1 MEWGER
7 PEWQDTPE
15 AVRTEVE
22 FLLGAPVLTAI
33 TPPGGH
39 SSHLAA
45 RLEIAD
51 GRRVFVK
58 SAPLSSG
65 FADTNRAEAAITL
78 ALPEHAPAPGL
89 LAAAETAGWFTAVYT
104 DVPGSHPDLGP
115 GSPDLGAVFTAFTQV
130 AQLPV
135 SDTLQGAL
143 RGTAAV
149 EMAGYLHG
157 WQELEQN
164 RPADLDSWAVR
175 HLGELASLERERPR
189 AIDGTA
195 LLHSDTRADNML
207 GADGRVVLIDWA
219 HALTGAAWLDMACL
233 APQMIL
239 AGWKPA
245 DALAEVFSQ
254 PVLTG
259 ADRGDV
265 LRFWTGLTGYW
276 QRAGRLDAPPKAPGL
291 RPYQQ
296 AAADAGLSLLK
307 LMIS

>member
-1 MEWGER
+1 MAWGTR
-7 PEWQDTPE
+7 PDWQDTPA
-15 AVRTEVE
+15 AVRTDIER
-22 FLLGAPVLTAI
+22 LLGAPVLAAV

-45 RLEIAD
+45 RLDLAD

-65 FADTNRAEAAITL
+65 FADTNRVEAAITA
-78 ALPEHAPAPGL
+78 ALPEDTPAPGM

-104 DVPGSHPDLGP
+104 DISGSHPDLGP
-115 GSPDLGAVFTAFTQV
+115 GSPDLGAVFGALAAV
-130 AQLPV
+130 AGLTVP
-135 SDTLQGAL
+135 SALQRAL
-143 RGTAAV
+143 RGTDAV

-164 RPADLDSWAVR
+164 QPIDLDPWAAR
-175 HLGELASLERERPR
+175 HIGDLGALERERSR
-189 AIDGTA
+189 AIAGSA

-207 GADGRVVLIDWA
+207 AVDGRVLLVDWA
-219 HALTGAAWLDMACL
+219 HALAGAPWLDVACL

-239 AGWKPA
+239 AGWKPN
-245 DALAEVFSQ
+245 DALAEVFTK
-254 PVLTG
+254 PALTD
-259 ADRGDV
+259 ADPRDV

-276 QRAGRLDAPPKAPGL
+276 QRAGRLEAPPKAPGL
-291 RPYQQ
+291 RTYQQ

-307 LMIS
+307 PMID